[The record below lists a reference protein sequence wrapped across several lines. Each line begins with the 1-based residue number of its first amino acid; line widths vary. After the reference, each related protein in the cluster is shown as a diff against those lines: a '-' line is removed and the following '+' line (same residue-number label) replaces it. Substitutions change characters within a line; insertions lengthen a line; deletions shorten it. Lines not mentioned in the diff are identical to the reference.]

1 MADVHV
7 LPGVER
13 RDLLGVLPTERLF
26 EKALEAGVTDVV
38 IIGRDR
44 AGQLYVASGGEDVDR
59 SVGMI
64 MRAVSYMTS
73 PLDNDQV
80 IETEPQEPA

>member
-13 RDLLGVLPTERLF
+13 RDLLGTLPTEQIF
-26 EKALEAGVTDVV
+26 QKAMDAGVTDVV

-44 AGQLYVASGGEDVDR
+44 AGELYVASGGNDVDR
-59 SVGMI
+59 SVGML

-73 PLDNDQV
+73 TLDNDQV
-80 IETEPQEPA
+80 IETGPQEPA